1 MSNTILVLGGG
12 IGGVNTAKELSKKIG
27 NEEGIDLAKILVF
40 EREEKYI
47 YQPSLTWLM
56 VGKRKEEQ
64 LYRDTKNIEGGGIE
78 VIFGEIENV
87 NPGELSV
94 SVNGEI
100 YKGDYIVVSLGI
112 EQADSHKLAENGHN
126 FYTIEGAEAFYE
138 DLKEFKGG
146 KIVITVP
153 SLPFKSPV
161 APYEAAMLVEDY
173 IREKGLRDKTEIC
186 LYTPEREPMSFA
198 GDEISD
204 NVMKLMAERGIHY
217 MTGYELKSANGKTLT
232 FKNNSGETEE
242 VEFDLMG
249 HLPEH
254 QCPSVIRETEL
265 IGKSGW
271 VEVNRQTLETK
282 VPNVYAIG
290 DITEIELDSGEKLPK
305 AGVFAH
311 HEAKVVAH
319 NIAKKIY
326 GKDPDKKFDGKGKY
340 ILELGDEKAGRV
352 SGDFYSS
359 EVKMQNPAVIRHWE
373 KILTEKSWFV
383 KYF

>member
-12 IGGVNTAKELSKKIG
+12 IGGINTAKELSKKIG
-27 NEEGIDLAKILVF
+27 NEDGINLAKILVF
-40 EREEKYI
+40 EKEEKNV

-64 LYRDTKNIEGGGIE
+64 LYRDTKEIEGGGIE
-78 VIFGEIENV
+78 VVYGEIEKV
-87 NPGELSV
+87 DPEAV
-94 SVNGEI
+94 TIAVNGET
-100 YKGDYIVVSLGI
+100 YEGDYMVVSLGI
-112 EQADSHKLAENGHN
+112 EQADTYKLAEGGHN
-126 FYTIEGAEAFYE
+126 FYTMEGAEAFYK
-138 DLKEFKGG
+138 DLKDFKGG

-173 IREKGLRDKTEIC
+173 IQEKGLRDKTEIC

-217 MTGYELKSANGKTLT
+217 MTGYKLLSAEGKTLT
-232 FKNNSGETEE
+232 FKKYSGETEE

-249 HLPEH
+249 HLPDH
-254 QCPSVIRETEL
+254 QCPKVIRETGL
-265 IGKSGW
+265 VGDSGW

-282 VPNVYAIG
+282 FPNVYAIG

-311 HEAKVVAH
+311 HEAEVVAH
-319 NIAKKIY
+319 NIAKRIY
-326 GKDPDKKFDGKGKY
+326 GKIPDKKFDGKGKY

-373 KILTEKSWFV
+373 KILTEKSWFI
-383 KYF
+383 KHF